1 MPEAEAAE
9 ASSSGGQKDV
19 QNQLAQ
25 LVPTYDPG
33 VDSVETWSQ
42 KIELLLRA
50 WPETKLSE
58 LATRIVLN
66 TKGSAFQKL
75 QLHQAELF
83 TGDRKGIERIVSL
96 VGGSF
101 GQVDLEKKFE
111 IAERALYRCVQKAD
125 ETADSFLARSD
136 NTWTELL
143 GKKMTLAELQ
153 AYVILRGSRLAGDDK
168 KRVLVESGAE
178 DDGTLKMIKVQAAI
192 RMLGSTFFQDYTY
205 GKKDKNQKTYDHT
218 AFLAEEHDDAAEDW
232 PRSNYDDWG
241 DDDFEHLA
249 GEDDDAALVVQ
260 FENAMLDS
268 LQEDRELSA
277 FFTSYQEAR
286 KRLVEKTKSRG
297 YWGISKGKGGKKG
310 YPKGKGKGYRPK
322 SLAQRIAESACRRC
336 GQIGHWKSECP
347 LNANVSGDSKNV
359 MPTTAVVDHEVA
371 AVTTTTSAEPNDVLS
386 SYELLK
392 DIPEWADPSVS
403 LHELDF
409 CLHVMTH
416 EFHGNTKFRIGL
428 KKRLQDLMSMK
439 PRFQKA
445 PVSEPV
451 VVSSIRPSVT
461 SGVKQPEEYPNLF
474 CSSGTIGVVDL
485 GASQSVIGSAQLQ
498 ELLQQL
504 KPDIRKSIR
513 KQKVDLVFRFGNNQT
528 LQSSVALVF
537 PLHSEWIRVA
547 VVQGKTPFLLSSNFL
562 QTIGAVIDTQEC
574 TLWSK
579 LLGRYVP
586 VTKNPKNLMLMNIND
601 LWETDFAA
609 MTVTVNAS
617 THGDNRPDVSCQLPE
632 SKTFARSTEQSSRAA
647 AGEVFEGPPNQ
658 HFDEDFQ
665 TLVVP
670 PRVDSA
676 VENMCMDNNV
686 VVGSK
691 PSHQQSC
698 AASNTCGSHV
708 IARSV
713 SDLPCQERWRES
725 RKPDTGSISWPENRL
740 RKSQDES
747 DLRGGFPRPGVDKLH
762 GVQIREERQAS
773 SSEVPSLCETANP
786 VRAEHSPEEQR
797 CQNSRHQ
804 DQGEEPRCDLA
815 HGDASGGRGGLR
827 VGRDVHPPSEAQGRD
842 LSRGGE
848 SSQPHGGS
856 PGPSDFS
863 SSTALYPRSTD
874 SGQGRTSAVDQ
885 LQTSEESAREFE
897 AMVSDEYFA
906 GSLDY
911 DHAGFQQQKNY
922 QRECQRLIVKFRKEL
937 RDVQHVIK
945 PGRHKSTLFEVMCSH
960 DSELTRQCQQ
970 LGYKARRF
978 GLAEGDLN
986 TTHARRKLFA
996 HLISERPDHLWYS
1009 PECAPWCR
1017 WSTMNMSKSLESL
1030 THVLD
1035 ARWQK
1040 LWQVALGVVLFE
1052 HQVTNGQHFHLEQP
1066 DGSAMLKLPTLGS
1079 VIHVALPCKFDM
1091 CIVGGLVDPQSKMP
1105 IRKRMVVC
1113 TTSAEMR
1120 KALDHRKCPGEH
1132 PHFPVAGST
1141 KVDDQTVPVSKFTEK
1156 YPRKFAR
1163 QVCRILGH
1171 RNQYHSHEVLANEVS
1186 DSEEAESHPTKRR
1199 RLGEKSSPLQIA
1211 LRSTTV
1217 TWENVMQAA
1226 DLQAPRV
1233 GPLVVDHGDLLTAIG
1248 TLCPDH
1254 VIHHVVLCRGT
1265 DRMVG
1270 PNQHMIAGEAP
1281 WRRMIC
1287 IRRNFEDICLEPE
1300 WEKWERLSHRQL
1312 RRDTTPARC
1321 SLTIFA
1327 RLKYKSWSDDQDD
1340 ENAAENQAV
1349 DPNSLPSGTV
1359 KRTGSS
1365 EVFEELVDRQ
1375 KRYRSGMAEEV
1386 RGFSPS
1392 VPLQDT
1398 SNVKVDGETRQMIDL
1413 VSQKHGPNMIA
1424 LPQSDQSWLLK
1435 LHRNLGH
1442 PSKQKMEYVCKQL
1455 GCNAEILRAIPDIR
1469 CSTCL
1474 ESRGP
1479 EIPRPG
1485 AVKEELDFGDIVA
1498 MDGVTWKNSQGQQF
1512 HFYHM
1517 IDHSTS
1523 FHVAY
1528 CSPSRTAESVIRAL
1542 TMGWI
1547 MWAGPPGQL
1556 ILDAAGEFC
1565 DEKIQE
1571 FSQKHD
1577 IGLKVI
1583 PPEAHWQN
1591 GRCERHGGI
1600 LQEMLTKMDVEE
1612 GINSYDQ
1619 LEQALSFATQTKNQ
1633 WSRHRGYPPEL
1644 LVFGKMKKQP
1654 ASITSDPSLASHALA
1669 SSECA
1674 EGIRFRAELAVRES
1688 ARKAF
1693 VQVDNDQ
1700 ACRRAILQRTRPN
1713 RGKYNTGD
1721 WIMMW
1726 RENKRWFGPMRVI
1739 QQDADHCIWAVFG
1752 SRMYRASPEQVR
1764 SLSAVEEIQHKKEA
1778 AVESRPDVVQISL
1791 NQPLENQQI
1800 PSAEAPA
1807 EEAISG
1813 SQISQGE
1820 SPEPEPSV
1828 GTPSVANTEDVE
1840 LERQINA
1847 PVGIPVPAET
1857 DDDLVCEVL
1866 HVTENQCWEI
1876 PIDLG
1881 LHEINQLLNKPEEEH
1896 SAFLVS
1902 AAKKQR
1908 SEVKLKDL
1916 SNQER
1921 ELFEKC
1927 QGQRNSVLVGYRN
1940 DPAHLPWSDS
1950 P

>member
-9 ASSSGGQKDV
+9 ASSGGQKDV

-143 GKKMTLAELQ
+143 GKKMTLAEVQ
-153 AYVILRGSRLAGDDK
+153 AYVILQGSRLAGDDK

-178 DDGTLKMIKVQAAI
+178 DDGTLKMTKVQAAI

-232 PRSNYDDWG
+232 PRSNHDDWG
-241 DDDFEHLA
+241 DEDFEHLA

-297 YWGISKGKGGKKG
+297 YWGNSKGKSGKKG
-310 YPKGKGKGYRPK
+310 YPKGKGKGYHPK
-322 SLAQRIAESACRRC
+322 SLAQRISESACRRC

-347 LNANVSGDSKNV
+347 LNSGASGDSKNV

-371 AVTTTTSAEPNDVLS
+371 AMTTTTSAEPKEDLS
-386 SYELLK
+386 FELLS
-392 DIPEWADPSVS
+392 DVPEWADPSVA

-409 CLHVMTH
+409 CFHVTTSKVH
-416 EFHGNTKFRIGL
+416 ANTKFKVGL
-428 KKRLQDLMSMK
+428 KKRLRDLMSMK

-445 PVSEPV
+445 SVSPPEV
-451 VVSSIRPSVT
+451 VTSIRPSVT
-461 SGVKQPEEYPNLF
+461 SGLKQPEESPNLF

-485 GASQSVIGSAQLQ
+485 GASQSVIGSEQLQ

-528 LQSSVALVF
+528 LQSSVAVVF
-537 PLHSEWIRVA
+537 PLHREWIRVA
-547 VVQGKTPFLLSSNFL
+547 VVPGKTPFLLSSNFL

-609 MTVTVNAS
+609 MTVTVNVS
-617 THGDNRPDVSCQLPE
+617 PDGDDRPDVSLQLPE
-632 SKTFARSTEQSSRAA
+632 PEPFARSPEQSSRSAA
-647 AGEVFEGPPNQ
+647 VEVSEVPQNQ
-658 HFDEDFQ
+658 HVDEALQ
-665 TLVVP
+665 KPLE
-670 PRVDSA
+670 SNS
-676 VENMCMDNNV
+676 VESPVESMFMDDTV

-691 PSHQQSC
+691 PSHQRPC
-698 AASNTCGSHV
+698 AASHTCGNHV
-708 IARSV
+708 LARSV
-713 SDLPCQERWRES
+713 SDFPRQERWRGS
-725 RKPDTGSISWPENRL
+725 REFDTGSTSWPEDRL
-740 RKSQDES
+740 RKSKDES
-747 DLRGGFPRPGVDKLH
+747 DLRGGFPRPGVDQFH
-762 GVQIREERQAS
+762 GVTIREERQAS
-773 SSEVPSLCETANP
+773 SSEVSSLFETANP
-786 VRAEHSPEEQR
+786 VRTEHSPEDQG
-797 CQNSRHQ
+797 CQDRRQQ
-804 DQGEEPRCDLA
+804 DQSEESKCHIA
-815 HGDASGGRGGLR
+815 HGDASRGGGGIR
-827 VGRDVHPPSEAQGRD
+827 VGRDVHPPSAAQGRD

-848 SSQPHGGS
+848 SPQPHGGS

-863 SSTALYPRSTD
+863 SSTDLNSTSTD
-874 SGQGRTSAVDQ
+874 SGQGRVSAVDQ
-885 LQTSEESAREFE
+885 LQTAEESAKEFE
-897 AMVSDEYFA
+897 TMVSEEYFA

-911 DHAGFQQQKNY
+911 DHADFKQQKNY
-922 QRECQRLIVKFRKEL
+922 QRECQRLIARFRKEL
-937 RDVQHVIK
+937 RDVQQVIK
-945 PGRHKSTLFEVMCSH
+945 PGRHKSTLFEVMCSP

-978 GLAEGDLN
+978 GLAEGDLS
-986 TTHARRKLFA
+986 TTQARRKFFA
-996 HLISERPDHLWYS
+996 HLIAERPEHLRYS

-1017 WSTMNMSKSLESL
+1017 WSAMNMSKSVESL

-1035 ARWQK
+1035 ARWQR

-1052 HQVTNGQHFHLEQP
+1052 HQVSNDQHFHLEQP
-1066 DGSAMLKLPTLGS
+1066 DGSAMLKLPALGP

-1091 CIVGGLVDPQSKMP
+1091 CIVGGLVDPQSKIP
-1105 IRKRMVVC
+1105 IRKRMIVC

-1120 KALDHRKCPGEH
+1120 NALDQRKCPGEH

-1141 KVDDQTVPVSKFTEK
+1141 RVEDQIVPVSKFTEK

-1171 RNQYHSHEVLANEVS
+1171 RNQYHCHEVLANEVI
-1186 DSEEAESHPTKRR
+1186 DAEEAESHPTKRR

-1233 GPLVVDHGDLLTAIG
+1233 GPLVIDHGDLLTALG

-1270 PNQHMIAGEAP
+1270 PNCHMLAGEAP

-1300 WEKWERLSHRQL
+1300 WEKWERLSNRQL
-1312 RRDTTPARC
+1312 RRNTTPARC

-1327 RLKYKSWSDDQDD
+1327 RIKYKSWSDDQDD
-1340 ENAAENQAV
+1340 ENVAGNKVV
-1349 DPNSLPSGTV
+1349 DPNSVPSGTV
-1359 KRTGSS
+1359 KRTGSN
-1365 EVFEELVDRQ
+1365 EVFEESV
-1375 KRYRSGMAEEV
+1375 KRHRSGMAEEV
-1386 RGFSPS
+1386 KEFSSP
-1392 VPLQDT
+1392 VHGDLQPQD
-1398 SNVKVDGETRQMIDL
+1398 SSDVKVDGETRQMIDL
-1413 VSQKHGPNMIA
+1413 VSQKHGPNMIT
-1424 LPQSDQSWLLK
+1424 LPQSDQAWLLK

-1455 GCNAEILRAIPDIR
+1455 RCHTEILRAIPDIR

-1485 AVKEELDFGDIVA
+1485 AVKDDLDFGDVIA
-1498 MDGVTWKNSQGQQF
+1498 MDGITWKNSQGQQF

-1517 IDHSTS
+1517 IDHSTA
-1523 FHVAY
+1523 FHIAY
-1528 CSPSRTAESVIRAL
+1528 CSPSRTAESVMRAL

-1571 FSQKHD
+1571 FAQKHD

-1612 GINSYDQ
+1612 GINNYEQ

-1669 SSECA
+1669 NSECA

-1713 RGKYNTGD
+1713 RGKYTTGD

-1726 RENKRWFGPMRVI
+1726 RDNKMVW
-1739 QQDADHCIWAVFG
+1739 
-1752 SRMYRASPEQVR
+1752 SYE
-1764 SLSAVEEIQHKKEA
+1764 
-1778 AVESRPDVVQISL
+1778 
-1791 NQPLENQQI
+1791 
-1800 PSAEAPA
+1800 
-1807 EEAISG
+1807 
-1813 SQISQGE
+1813 
-1820 SPEPEPSV
+1820 
-1828 GTPSVANTEDVE
+1828 
-1840 LERQINA
+1840 
-1847 PVGIPVPAET
+1847 
-1857 DDDLVCEVL
+1857 
-1866 HVTENQCWEI
+1866 
-1876 PIDLG
+1876 
-1881 LHEINQLLNKPEEEH
+1881 
-1896 SAFLVS
+1896 
-1902 AAKKQR
+1902 
-1908 SEVKLKDL
+1908 
-1916 SNQER
+1916 
-1921 ELFEKC
+1921 
-1927 QGQRNSVLVGYRN
+1927 GYSTRC
-1940 DPAHLPWSDS
+1940 
-1950 P
+1950 